1 MPILVVWKPPFAPR
15 SASRPARGAAGR
27 TRRGRG
33 VLALVVAAG
42 IASAASAGTSHPP
55 IPGYVSGSERTT
67 IEAFRSAADSVVFV
81 TNERLQRGF
90 RLNIE
95 KIPQD
100 TGSGIIWDDQGHIL
114 TNFHVIQGGNAFSI
128 TFGDGLT
135 VPANVVGYDPNKD
148 LAVLKVDTDSSH
160 LAPIRRGQSGNLVV
174 GQKVLAIGNPF
185 GLDRTL
191 TVGVIS
197 ALGREIVSVAGTTIE
212 DVIQTDASINPGNS
226 GGPLLDSSGAMI
238 GVNTQIVSRSG
249 QSAGIGFAV
258 PVATVERIV
267 PQLIRYGK
275 VRRAGLGV
283 SILNDAYARQ
293 WGIEGVILRE
303 VAPSSPAG
311 RAGLRSIQVD
321 AMGRVLSYD
330 VVTAIDGRPVKN
342 YDDLFQ
348 ALDGRKPGEQVTVTF
363 ERGGKRYQTKV
374 RLQEL
379 D

>member
-1 MPILVVWKPPFAPR
+1 MVL
-15 SASRPARGAAGR
+15 GL
-27 TRRGRG
+27 
-33 VLALVVAAG
+33 VLALCAAPAAAG
-42 IASAASAGTSHPP
+42 KSVHPP
-55 IPGYVSGSERTT
+55 IPEYALGSERNT
-67 IEAFRSAADSVVFV
+67 IEVFREAADSVVFV

-90 RLNIE
+90 RLDIE
-95 KIPQD
+95 KIPQN

-128 TFGDGLT
+128 TFGDGITL
-135 VPANVVGYDPNKD
+135 PANVVGYDPNKD
-148 LAVLKVDTDSSH
+148 LAVLKVDADPAH
-160 LAPIRRGQSGNLVV
+160 LVPVRRGRSADLVV

-226 GGPLLDSSGAMI
+226 GGPLLDSSGGMI

-258 PVATVERIV
+258 PVDTVERIV

-283 SILNDAYARQ
+283 RILPDAYAQQ
-293 WGIEGVILRE
+293 WGVAGVILRE
-303 VAPSSPAG
+303 VDAASPAG
-311 RAGLRSIQVD
+311 RAGLRSLQVD
-321 AMGRVLSYD
+321 RRGTVLSYD
-330 VVTAIDGRPVKN
+330 VITGIDDHTVKD

-348 ALDGRKPGEQVTVTF
+348 ALDGRKPGEEVTVSY
-363 ERGGKRYQTKV
+363 ERQGKRHQTRV